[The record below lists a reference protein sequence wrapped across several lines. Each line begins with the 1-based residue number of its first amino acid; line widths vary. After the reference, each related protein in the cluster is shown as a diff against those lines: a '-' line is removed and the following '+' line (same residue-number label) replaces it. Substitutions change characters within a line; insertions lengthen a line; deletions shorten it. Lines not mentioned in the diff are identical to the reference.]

1 MTASAPATWIKHPS
15 AVFTANDLDAA
26 GGIVVR
32 DDRIVELVGAGKEP
46 ETPAVDTFDA
56 SGKVLLPGLI
66 NGHHHFYQTLTRA
79 YPPALNKPLFA
90 WLESLYP
97 VWANLTE
104 ESVAVSTRLALA
116 ELMLSGCTTASDHHY
131 LFSAAL
137 TRAIDVQAET
147 ARELGMRV
155 VLTRGSM
162 SLSVDDGGLP
172 PRSVTEPEATILAES
187 ERLIRRYHDATPH
200 AMCQI
205 ALAPCS
211 PFSVTRELMRETAR
225 IARTHGVKLHT
236 HLGETHDETEFCIA
250 KFGMRP
256 LDYLEDVDWLAGDV
270 WLAHGIHF
278 TREEIERLGTAGT
291 GICHCP
297 SSNMVLASGI
307 CPVND
312 LLSAGARVGLG
323 VDGSASNDCSNLMQE
338 VRQALLIGRL
348 RYGAGAVTHDSV
360 LRLAT
365 RGGAG
370 LLGRPELG
378 ELRPGAAA
386 DVALFD
392 LDELRFSGHGDPLA
406 AIVLCG
412 ASRVSD
418 LMIAGVW
425 RVRGGE
431 LQDVDMDA
439 LMHEHRRIA
448 GSLTGS
454 GRKPPSA
461 RRSD

>member
-1 MTASAPATWIKHPS
+1 MTTREPTTWIRQPS

-32 DDRIVELVGAGKEP
+32 DGRIVELVGMGREP
-46 ETPAVDTFDA
+46 ETPAANIFDA
-56 SGKVLLPGLI
+56 SGKVLLPGLV

-79 YPPALNKPLFA
+79 CPPALDKPLFA
-90 WLESLYP
+90 WLKALYP

-104 ESVAVSTRLALA
+104 EAVAVSTRLALA

-137 TRAIDVQAET
+137 TRAIDVQAE
-147 ARELGMRV
+147 AAQELGARV

-162 SLSVDDGGLP
+162 SLSADDGGLP
-172 PRSVTEPEATILAES
+172 PQSLTEPESTILADS
-187 ERLIRRYHDATPH
+187 ERLIRRYHDPAPH

-225 IARTHGVKLHT
+225 IARSHGVKLHT
-236 HLGETHDETEFCIA
+236 HLGETRDETEFCEA

-256 LDYLEDVDWLAGDV
+256 LDYLEEVDWLADDV

-278 TREEIERLGTAGT
+278 TQEEIERLGTAGT
-291 GICHCP
+291 GVCHCP

-307 CPVND
+307 CPVHD

-323 VDGSASNDCSNLMQE
+323 VDGSASNDSSNLMQE

-348 RYGAGAVTHDSV
+348 RYGAGPVTHQSV

-365 RGGAG
+365 RGSAD

-386 DVALFD
+386 DIALFG

-406 AIVLCG
+406 ALVLCG

-425 RVRGGE
+425 RVRRGE
-431 LQDVDMDA
+431 LLGVDLDA
-439 LMHEHRRIA
+439 IVLAHRRIA
-448 GSLTGS
+448 EALV
-454 GRKPPSA
+454 A
-461 RRSD
+461 A

>member
-1 MTASAPATWIKHPS
+1 MTTREPTIWIRQPS

-26 GGIVVR
+26 GGIVVCG
-32 DDRIVELVGAGKEP
+32 DRIVELVGTGGEP
-46 ETPAVDTFDA
+46 ATPAATVFDA
-56 SGKVLLPGLI
+56 SRKVLLPGLI

-90 WLESLYP
+90 WLKTLYP

-104 ESVAVSTRLALA
+104 EAVAVSTRLALA

-131 LFSAAL
+131 LFSPAL
-137 TRAIDVQAET
+137 TRAIDVQAEA
-147 ARELGMRV
+147 ARELGVRV

-162 SLSVDDGGLP
+162 SLSVDEGGLP
-172 PRSVTEPEATILAES
+172 PRTVTEPEPVILAES
-187 ERLIRRYHDATPH
+187 ERLIGCCHDAAPH

-211 PFSVTRELMRETAR
+211 PFSVTRELMRDTAEL
-225 IARTHGVKLHT
+225 ARTHGVRLHT
-236 HLGETHDETEFCIA
+236 HLGETEDENEFCLA

-256 LDYLEDVDWLAGDV
+256 LDYLEDVDWLADDV

-278 TREEIERLGTAGT
+278 TQAEIERLGAAGA
-291 GICHCP
+291 GVCHCP

-312 LLSAGARVGLG
+312 LLAVGARVGLG
-323 VDGSASNDCSNLMQE
+323 VDGSASNDSSNLMQE

-348 RYGAGAVTHDSV
+348 RYGADAVTHQSV

-365 RGGAG
+365 RGGAD
-370 LLGRPELG
+370 LLGRSELG

-392 LDELRFSGHGDPLA
+392 LDDLRFSGHGDPLA
-406 AIVLCG
+406 ALVLCG

-418 LMIAGVW
+418 LMVAGVW

-431 LQDVDMDA
+431 LQGVDLDA

-448 GSLTGS
+448 GSLAG
-454 GRKPPSA
+454 A
-461 RRSD
+461 

>member
-1 MTASAPATWIKHPS
+1 MSSTKPPATWIRHPA

-32 DDRIVELVGAGKEP
+32 GDRIVELVGTGGEP
-46 ETPAVDTFDA
+46 ATPAATVFDA
-56 SGKVLLPGLI
+56 SRKVLLPGLI

-90 WLESLYP
+90 WLKTLYP

-104 ESVAVSTRLALA
+104 EAVAVSTRLALA

-131 LFSAAL
+131 LFSPAL
-137 TRAIDVQAET
+137 TRAIDVQAEA
-147 ARELGMRV
+147 ARELGVRV

-162 SLSVDDGGLP
+162 SLSADEGGLP
-172 PRSVTEPEATILAES
+172 PRTVTEPEPVILAES
-187 ERLIRRYHDATPH
+187 ERLIGCCHDSAPH

-211 PFSVTRELMRETAR
+211 PFSVTRELMRDTAEL
-225 IARTHGVKLHT
+225 ARTHGVRLHT
-236 HLGETHDETEFCIA
+236 HLGETEDENEFCLA

-278 TREEIERLGTAGT
+278 TPAEIERLGAAAAGV
-291 GICHCP
+291 CHCP

-312 LLSAGARVGLG
+312 LLAAGARVGLG
-323 VDGSASNDCSNLMQE
+323 VDGSASNDSSNLMQE

-348 RYGAGAVTHDSV
+348 RYGAEPVTHRSV

-365 RGGAG
+365 RGGAD

-386 DVALFD
+386 DIALFD

-406 AIVLCG
+406 ALVLCG

-418 LMIAGVW
+418 LMIAGDW

-431 LQDVDMDA
+431 LQDVDLDA

-448 GSLTGS
+448 GSL
-454 GRKPPSA
+454 A
-461 RRSD
+461 DA

>member
-1 MTASAPATWIKHPS
+1 MNSTQRAATWIKQPS
-15 AVFTANDLDAA
+15 AVFTSNDLDAA

-32 DDRIVELVGAGKEP
+32 DDRIVELVAMGKAP
-46 ETPAVDTFDA
+46 ETPADNVFDA

-66 NGHHHFYQTLTRA
+66 NSHHHFYQTLTRA
-79 YPPALNKPLFA
+79 YTPALNKPLFG
-90 WLESLYP
+90 WLKTLYP

-104 ESVAVSTRLALA
+104 EAVAVSTRLALA

-131 LFSAAL
+131 LFSSAL
-137 TRAIDVQAET
+137 TRAIDVQAEV
-147 ARELGMRV
+147 AEELGMRV

-172 PRSVTEPEATILAES
+172 PRTVTEPESTILAES
-187 ERLIRRYHDATPH
+187 ERLIRRYHDAAPH
-200 AMCQI
+200 GMCQI

-211 PFSVTRELMRETAR
+211 PFSVTRELMRETAEL
-225 IARTHGVKLHT
+225 ARVHGVRLHT
-236 HLGETHDETEFCIA
+236 HLAETRDENDFCVA

-256 LDYLEDVDWLAGDV
+256 LDYLEDVDWLADDV

-278 TREEIERLGTAGT
+278 TQAEIERLGAAGA
-291 GICHCP
+291 GVCHCP

-312 LLSAGARVGLG
+312 LLSADAPVGLG

-348 RYGAGAVTHDSV
+348 RYGAESVTHRSV

-365 RGGAG
+365 RGSAD

-386 DVALFD
+386 DIALFD
-392 LDELRFSGHGDPLA
+392 LDEPRFSGHGDPLA
-406 AIVLCG
+406 ALVMCG
-412 ASRVSD
+412 ASRVAD

-431 LQDVDMDA
+431 IQGLDLDA
-439 LMHEHRRIA
+439 LMHEHRRMA
-448 GSLTGS
+448 DLVATG
-454 GRKPPSA
+454 
-461 RRSD
+461 

>member
-1 MTASAPATWIKHPS
+1 MDSTHRPATWIKRPS
-15 AVFTANDLDAA
+15 AVYTANDLDAA

-32 DDRIVELVGAGKEP
+32 DDRIVELVGTGKEP
-46 ETPAVDTFDA
+46 LTPVETVFDA
-56 SGKVLLPGLI
+56 SDLVLLPGLI

-79 YPPALNKPLFA
+79 CPPALNKSLFG
-90 WLESLYP
+90 WLKTLYP

-104 ESVAVSTRLALA
+104 EAIAVSTRLALA

-137 TRAIDVQAET
+137 PRAIDVQAET
-147 ARELGMRV
+147 AAELGMRV

-162 SLSVDDGGLP
+162 SLSVEDGGLP
-172 PRSVTEPEATILAES
+172 PRSVTEPADTILAES
-187 ERLIRRYHDATPH
+187 ERLVRRYHDGAPH

-211 PFSVTRELMRETAR
+211 PFSVTRELMRETAQL
-225 IARTHGVKLHT
+225 ARAHGVRLHT
-236 HLGETHDETEFCIA
+236 HLAETRDENEFCLA

-256 LDYLEDVDWLAGDV
+256 LDYLEDVGWLAEDV

-278 TREEIERLGTAGT
+278 TDAEISRLGDAGT
-291 GICHCP
+291 GVCHCP

-312 LLSAGARVGLG
+312 LLAAGVSVGLG
-323 VDGSASNDCSNLMQE
+323 VDGSASNDTSNLMQE

-348 RYGAGAVTHDSV
+348 RYGAEFVSHQSV
-360 LRLAT
+360 LQLAT
-365 RGGAG
+365 RGSAD

-378 ELRPGAAA
+378 ELRPGATA
-386 DVALFD
+386 DIALFN
-392 LDELRFSGHGDPLA
+392 LDEPRFSGHGDPLA
-406 AIVLCG
+406 ALVLCG

-418 LMIAGVW
+418 LMIAGTW

-431 LQDVDMDA
+431 LQDLDLDA
-439 LMHEHRRIA
+439 LMRRHRRIA
-448 GSLTGS
+448 GTLAGV
-454 GRKPPSA
+454 
-461 RRSD
+461 

>member
-1 MTASAPATWIKHPS
+1 MTAHAPATWIRHPS

-32 DDRIVELVGAGKEP
+32 GDRIVELVETGKEP

-79 YPPALNKPLFA
+79 YPSALNKPLFA

-104 ESVAVSTRLALA
+104 EAVAVSTRLALA

-172 PRSVTEPEATILAES
+172 PRSVTEPEGTILAES
-187 ERLIRRYHDATPH
+187 ERLIRRYHDAAPH
-200 AMCQI
+200 SMCQI

-236 HLGETHDETEFCIA
+236 HLGETRDETEFCVA

-278 TREEIERLGTAGT
+278 THDGDRTPGRGRRRRLPLPVVQHGAGVGDLPGERPALGG
-291 GICHCP
+291 
-297 SSNMVLASGI
+297 
-307 CPVND
+307 
-312 LLSAGARVGLG
+312 GARVGLG
-323 VDGSASNDCSNLMQE
+323 VDGSASNDSSNLMQE

-348 RYGAGAVTHDSV
+348 RYGAGVRHPPV
-360 LRLAT
+360 RPAT
-365 RGGAG
+365 RHPWRSGPARP
-370 LLGRPELG
+370 LRARRAAPRRRCRRRPVRPGRPPNSAVMET
-378 ELRPGAAA
+378 RSPRSSCA
-386 DVALFD
+386 
-392 LDELRFSGHGDPLA
+392 
-406 AIVLCG
+406 
-412 ASRVSD
+412 
-418 LMIAGVW
+418 
-425 RVRGGE
+425 
-431 LQDVDMDA
+431 
-439 LMHEHRRIA
+439 
-448 GSLTGS
+448 
-454 GRKPPSA
+454 A
-461 RRSD
+461 RRGCRT

>member
-1 MTASAPATWIKHPS
+1 MSATTPPATWIRHPA

-32 DDRIVELVGAGKEP
+32 EDRIVEVVGAGKEP
-46 ETPAVDTFDA
+46 DTPAAAFDA
-56 SGKVLLPGLI
+56 SGKVLLPGLV

-79 YPPALNKPLFA
+79 HPPALNKPLLA
-90 WLESLYP
+90 WLKTLYP

-104 ESVAVSTRLALA
+104 EAVAVSTRLALT

-131 LFSAAL
+131 LFSTTLA
-137 TRAIDVQAET
+137 RAIDVQAEA
-147 ARELGMRV
+147 ARELGVRV

-162 SLSVDDGGLP
+162 SLSADDGGLP
-172 PRSVTEPEATILAES
+172 PRCVTEPESTILAES
-187 ERLIRRYHDATPH
+187 ERLIRRYHDAAPH

-225 IARTHGVKLHT
+225 IARARGVRLHT
-236 HLGETHDETEFCIA
+236 HLGETRDESDYCEA

-256 LDYLEDVDWLAGDV
+256 LDYLEDVDWLAEDV

-278 TREEIERLGTAGT
+278 TREEIERLGAAGT
-291 GICHCP
+291 GVCHCP

-386 DVALFD
+386 DLALFD

-406 AIVLCG
+406 ALVLCG

-418 LMIAGVW
+418 LMIAGAW

-431 LQDVDMDA
+431 LPDVDMDA
-439 LMHEHRRIA
+439 LMHEHRRLA
-448 GSLTGS
+448 RSLTGE
-454 GRKPPSA
+454 
-461 RRSD
+461 

>member
-1 MTASAPATWIKHPS
+1 MDSTHRPVTWIKRPS
-15 AVFTANDLDAA
+15 AVYTANDLDAA
-26 GGIVVR
+26 GGVVVR
-32 DDRIVELVGAGKEP
+32 GDRIVELVGTGKEP
-46 ETPAVDTFDA
+46 VTPVENVFDA
-56 SGKVLLPGLI
+56 SGLVLLPGLI

-79 YPPALNKPLFA
+79 CPPALNKPLFA
-90 WLESLYP
+90 WLKALYP
-97 VWANLTE
+97 VWANLSE
-104 ESVAVSTRLALA
+104 EAVAVSTRLALA

-137 TRAIDVQAET
+137 PRAIDVQVEAAAEMGT
-147 ARELGMRV
+147 RV

-162 SLSVDDGGLP
+162 SLSADDGGLP
-172 PRSVTEPEATILAES
+172 PRSVTERESTILAES
-187 ERLIRRYHDATPH
+187 ERLIRRYHDAAPH

-225 IARTHGVKLHT
+225 MARAHGVRLHT
-236 HLGETHDETEFCIA
+236 HLGETHDESEFCVT

-256 LDYLEDVDWLAGDV
+256 LDYLEDVDWLSGDV

-278 TREEIERLGTAGT
+278 TQSEIERLGAAGT

-348 RYGAGAVTHDSV
+348 RYGAEPVTHQSV

-365 RGGAG
+365 RGSAD
-370 LLGRPELG
+370 LLGRSELG

-392 LDELRFSGHGDPLA
+392 LDALRFSGHGDPLA
-406 AIVLCG
+406 ALVLCG

-431 LQDVDMDA
+431 MLGIDLEA
-439 LMHEHRRIA
+439 LTREHRRIA
-448 GSLTGS
+448 REL
-454 GRKPPSA
+454 A
-461 RRSD
+461 DA

>member
-1 MTASAPATWIKHPS
+1 MDSTHRPVTWIKRPL
-15 AVFTANDLDAA
+15 AVYTANDLDAA
-26 GGIVVR
+26 GGVVVR
-32 DDRIVELVGAGKEP
+32 GDRIVELVGTGKEP
-46 ETPAVDTFDA
+46 VTPVENVFDA
-56 SGKVLLPGLI
+56 SGLVLLPGLI

-79 YPPALNKPLFA
+79 CPPALNKPLFA
-90 WLESLYP
+90 WLKALYP
-97 VWANLTE
+97 VWANLSE
-104 ESVAVSTRLALA
+104 EAVAVSTRLALA

-137 TRAIDVQAET
+137 PRAIDVQVEAAAEMGT
-147 ARELGMRV
+147 RV

-162 SLSVDDGGLP
+162 SLSADDGGLP
-172 PRSVTEPEATILAES
+172 PRSVTERESTILAES
-187 ERLIRRYHDATPH
+187 ERLIRRYHDAAPH

-211 PFSVTRELMRETAR
+211 PFSVTRELMRETACM
-225 IARTHGVKLHT
+225 ARAHGVRLHT
-236 HLGETHDETEFCIA
+236 HLGETRDESEFCA
-250 KFGMRP
+250 TKFGMRP
-256 LDYLEDVDWLAGDV
+256 LDYLEDVDWLSGDV

-278 TREEIERLGTAGT
+278 TQSEIERLGAAGT

-348 RYGAGAVTHDSV
+348 RYGAEPVTHQSV

-365 RGGAG
+365 RGSAD
-370 LLGRPELG
+370 LLGRSELG
-378 ELRPGAAA
+378 EIRPGAAA

-392 LDELRFSGHGDPLA
+392 LDALRFSGHGDPLA
-406 AIVLCG
+406 ALVLCG

-425 RVRGGE
+425 RVRRGE
-431 LQDVDMDA
+431 MLGIDLEA
-439 LMHEHRRIA
+439 LTREHRRIA
-448 GSLTGS
+448 REL
-454 GRKPPSA
+454 A
-461 RRSD
+461 DA

>member
-1 MTASAPATWIKHPS
+1 MTVSAPATWIKRPS

-32 DDRIVELVGAGKEP
+32 DDRIVELVGTGKEP
-46 ETPAVDTFDA
+46 STPVESVFEA
-56 SGKVLLPGLI
+56 SGLVLLPGLV

-79 YPPALNKPLFA
+79 YPPALNKPLFG
-90 WLESLYP
+90 WLKTLYP

-104 ESVAVSTRLALA
+104 EAVAVSTRLALA

-131 LFSAAL
+131 LFSPAL
-137 TRAIDVQAET
+137 TRAIDVQAE
-147 ARELGMRV
+147 AAAEMGVRV
-155 VLTRGSM
+155 ALTRGSM
-162 SLSVDDGGLP
+162 SLSVEGGGLP
-172 PRSVTEPEATILAES
+172 PRSVTEPEDTILAES
-187 ERLIRRYHDATPH
+187 ERLIRRYHDGAPH

-225 IARTHGVKLHT
+225 LARAHGVRLHT
-236 HLGETHDETEFCIA
+236 HLAETRDENDFCLA
-250 KFGMRP
+250 KFGVRP
-256 LDYLEDVDWLAGDV
+256 LDYLEETGWLADDV

-278 TREEIERLGTAGT
+278 TRSEIERLGAAGT
-291 GICHCP
+291 GVCHCP

-312 LLSAGARVGLG
+312 LISAGVPVGLG

-338 VRQALLIGRL
+338 VRQALLAGRL
-348 RYGAGAVTHDSV
+348 QYGADAVTHESV

-365 RGGAG
+365 RGGAD

-392 LDELRFSGHGDPLA
+392 LDEPRFCGHGDPLA
-406 AIVLCG
+406 ALVLCG

-431 LQDVDMDA
+431 LQDLDPEA
-439 LMHEHRRIA
+439 LMHEHRRLA
-448 GSLTGS
+448 GTLAGT
-454 GRKPPSA
+454 
-461 RRSD
+461 

>member
-1 MTASAPATWIKHPS
+1 MSSTKPSATWIRHPA

-32 DDRIVELVGAGKEP
+32 DDRIVELVGTGEEP
-46 ETPAVDTFDA
+46 ATVAATVFDA
-56 SGKVLLPGLI
+56 SRKVLLPGLI

-79 YPPALNKPLFA
+79 YPPALNKPLFD
-90 WLESLYP
+90 WLKTLYP

-104 ESVAVSTRLALA
+104 EAVAVSTRLALA
-116 ELMLSGCTTASDHHY
+116 ELMLSGCATASDHHY

-137 TRAIDVQAET
+137 SRAIDVQVEA
-147 ARELGMRV
+147 ARELGVRV

-162 SLSVDDGGLP
+162 SLSVEDGGLP
-172 PRSVTEPEATILAES
+172 PRTVTEPESTILAES
-187 ERLIRRYHDATPH
+187 ERLIRRYHDAAPL

-211 PFSVTRELMRETAR
+211 PFSVTRELMRDTAEL
-225 IARTHGVKLHT
+225 ARTHEVRLHT
-236 HLGETHDETEFCIA
+236 HLGETGDENEFCLA

-256 LDYLEDVDWLAGDV
+256 LDYLEDVGWLAGDV

-278 TREEIERLGTAGT
+278 TQAEIERLGEAGT

-365 RGGAG
+365 RGGAD

-386 DVALFD
+386 DIALFD

-406 AIVLCG
+406 ALVLCG

-418 LMIAGVW
+418 LMIAGSW

-431 LQDVDMDA
+431 LQGVDLDA
-439 LMHEHRRIA
+439 LMYEHRRIA
-448 GSLTGS
+448 GSLAGV
-454 GRKPPSA
+454 
-461 RRSD
+461 

>member
-1 MTASAPATWIKHPS
+1 MKAHAPATWIKQPC

-32 DDRIVELVGAGKEP
+32 GDRIVELIGTGKEP
-46 ETPAVDTFDA
+46 ETPVDNVLDA
-56 SGKVLLPGLI
+56 SGLVLLPGLI

-79 YPPALNKPLFA
+79 FAPALNKPLFD
-90 WLESLYP
+90 WLKTLYP

-104 ESVAVSTRLALA
+104 EAIAVSTRLALA

-137 TRAIDVQAET
+137 TRAIDVQAEA

-162 SLSVDDGGLP
+162 SLSVEDGGLP
-172 PRSVTEPEATILAES
+172 PRSVTEPESTILAES
-187 ERLIRRYHDATPH
+187 ERLIGRYHNAAPH

-211 PFSVTRELMRETAR
+211 PFSVTRELMRETAQL
-225 IARTHGVKLHT
+225 ARVHGVRLHT
-236 HLGETHDETEFCIA
+236 HLAETRDENEFCVA

-278 TREEIERLGTAGT
+278 TQSEIERLGAAGT

-307 CPVND
+307 CPVHD
-312 LLSAGARVGLG
+312 LLAAGACVGLG

-348 RYGAGAVTHDSV
+348 RYGAEPVTHQCV

-365 RGGAG
+365 RGSAD

-386 DVALFD
+386 DIALFD
-392 LDELRFSGHGDPLA
+392 LDALRFSGHGDPLA
-406 AIVLCG
+406 ALVLCG

-425 RVRGGE
+425 RVRRGE
-431 LQDVDMDA
+431 LPGIDLEA

-448 GSLTGS
+448 GSLVGNI
-454 GRKPPSA
+454 R
-461 RRSD
+461 

>member
-1 MTASAPATWIKHPS
+1 MTTREPSTWIKQPA
-15 AVFTANDLDAA
+15 AVFTANELDAG

-32 DDRIVELVGAGKEP
+32 GDRIVELVGRGTEP
-46 ETPAVDTFDA
+46 DTPPDNMFDA
-56 SGKVLLPGLI
+56 SGKVLLPGLV

-79 YPPALNKPLFA
+79 FPPALNKPLFG
-90 WLESLYP
+90 WLKTLYP

-104 ESVAVSTRLALA
+104 EAVAVSTRLALA

-137 TRAIDVQAET
+137 TRAIDVQVEA
-147 ARELGMRV
+147 AHALGMRV

-162 SLSVDDGGLP
+162 SLSVEDGGLP
-172 PRSVTEPEATILAES
+172 PRSVTEPESTILTES

-211 PFSVTRELMRETAR
+211 PFSVTPDLMRETAR
-225 IARTHGVKLHT
+225 LARVHGVRLHT
-236 HLGETHDETEFCIA
+236 HLGETMDENEYCLE

-256 LDYLEDVDWLAGDV
+256 LDYLEDVDWLADDV

-278 TREEIERLGTAGT
+278 TEEEIARLGAAGT

-307 CPVND
+307 CPVHE

-323 VDGSASNDCSNLMQE
+323 VDGSASNDSSNLMQE

-348 RYGAGAVTHDSV
+348 RYGAESVTHQSV

-365 RGGAG
+365 RGSAD
-370 LLGRPELG
+370 LLGRSELG
-378 ELRPGAAA
+378 ELRPDAAA

-392 LDELRFSGHGDPLA
+392 LNELRFSGHGDPLA
-406 AIVLCG
+406 SLVLCG

-425 RVRGGE
+425 RVRRGE
-431 LQDVDMDA
+431 LQDVDLDA
-439 LMHEHRRIA
+439 LAHEHQRIA
-448 GSLTGS
+448 SLLVGQ
-454 GRKPPSA
+454 
-461 RRSD
+461 SDNDPETRG

>member
-1 MTASAPATWIKHPS
+1 MNSTHRPATWIKRPS
-15 AVFTANDLDAA
+15 AVCTANDLDAA

-32 DDRIVELVGAGKEP
+32 DARIVELVGTGEEP
-46 ETPAVDTFDA
+46 LTPVEIVFDA
-56 SGKVLLPGLI
+56 SGLVLLPGLI

-79 YPPALNKPLFA
+79 FPPALNKSLFD
-90 WLESLYP
+90 WLKTLYP

-104 ESVAVSTRLALA
+104 EAIEVSTRLALA

-131 LFSAAL
+131 LFPAAL
-137 TRAIDVQAET
+137 PHAIDVQADT
-147 ARELGMRV
+147 AADLGMRV

-162 SLSVDDGGLP
+162 SLSVEDGGLP
-172 PRSVTEPEATILAES
+172 PRSVTEPADTILAES
-187 ERLIRRYHDATPH
+187 ERLVRRYHDGAPH

-211 PFSVTRELMRETAR
+211 PFSVTRELMRDTAQ
-225 IARTHGVKLHT
+225 IARAHGVRLHT
-236 HLGETHDETEFCIA
+236 HLAETRDENEFCLA

-256 LDYLEDVDWLAGDV
+256 LDYLEDVGWLAEDV

-278 TREEIERLGTAGT
+278 TDAEIARLGDAGA
-291 GICHCP
+291 GVCHCP

-312 LLSAGARVGLG
+312 LLTAGVPVGLG
-323 VDGSASNDCSNLMQE
+323 VDGSASNDASNLMQE

-348 RYGAGAVTHDSV
+348 RYGAESVSHQSV
-360 LRLAT
+360 LQLAT
-365 RGGAG
+365 RGSAD

-386 DVALFD
+386 DIALFD
-392 LDELRFSGHGDPLA
+392 LDAPRFSGHGDPLA
-406 AIVLCG
+406 ALVLCG
-412 ASRVSD
+412 ASCVSD
-418 LMIAGVW
+418 LMIAGTW

-431 LQDVDMDA
+431 LQDLDLDS
-439 LMHEHRRIA
+439 LMRRHRRIA
-448 GSLTGS
+448 RTLAG
-454 GRKPPSA
+454 A
-461 RRSD
+461 

>member
-1 MTASAPATWIKHPS
+1 MTASAPATWIRRPS
-15 AVFTANDLDAA
+15 AAFTANDLDAG
-26 GGIVVR
+26 GGIVVAG
-32 DDRIVELVGAGKEP
+32 DRIVELVGSGRTP
-46 ETPAVDTFDA
+46 EATVDRVFDA
-56 SGKVLLPGLI
+56 SDKVLLPGLI

-79 YPPALNKPLFA
+79 YPAALNKPLFD
-90 WLESLYP
+90 WLKTLYP
-97 VWANLTE
+97 VWAGLTE
-104 ESVAVSTRLALA
+104 EAVAVSTRLALA

-137 TRAIDVQAET
+137 GRAIDVQAE
-147 ARELGMRV
+147 AADELGVRV

-162 SLSVDDGGLP
+162 SLSADDGGLP
-172 PRSVTEPEATILAES
+172 PRSVTEAESVILAES
-187 ERLIRRYHDATPH
+187 ERLIRNYHDPAPH

-211 PFSVTRELMRETAR
+211 PFSVTRELMRDTAQL
-225 IARTHGVKLHT
+225 ARTHGVRLHT
-236 HLGETHDETEFCIA
+236 HLGETRDENDFCVA
-250 KFGMRP
+250 TFGMRP
-256 LDYLEDVDWLAGDV
+256 LDYLEDVDWLADDV

-278 TREEIERLGTAGT
+278 TPAEIERLGAAGA
-291 GICHCP
+291 GVCHCP

-307 CPVND
+307 CAVND

-348 RYGAGAVTHDSV
+348 RYPAKSVTHQSA

-365 RGGAG
+365 RGSAE

-386 DVALFD
+386 DIALFD
-392 LDELRFSGHGDPLA
+392 LDELRFSGNADPLA
-406 AIVLCG
+406 ALVLCG

-418 LMIAGVW
+418 LMVAGIW

-431 LQDVDMDA
+431 LQGVDLD
-439 LMHEHRRIA
+439 EIVRDHRRVA
-448 GSLTGS
+448 ADLC
-454 GRKPPSA
+454 RA
-461 RRSD
+461 

>member
-1 MTASAPATWIKHPS
+1 MTARAPATWIRHPS

-32 DDRIVELVGAGKEP
+32 GDRIVELVETGKEP

-104 ESVAVSTRLALA
+104 EAVAVSTRLALA

-131 LFSAAL
+131 LFSPAL
-137 TRAIDVQAET
+137 TRAIDVQAEA
-147 ARELGMRV
+147 ARELGVRV

-162 SLSVDDGGLP
+162 SLSADEGGLP
-172 PRSVTEPEATILAES
+172 PRTVTEPEPVILAES
-187 ERLIRRYHDATPH
+187 ERLIGCCHDTAPH

-211 PFSVTRELMRETAR
+211 PFSVTRELMRDTAEL
-225 IARTHGVKLHT
+225 ARTHGVRLHT
-236 HLGETHDETEFCIA
+236 HLGETEDENGFCLA

-256 LDYLEDVDWLAGDV
+256 LDYLEDVGWLAGDV

-278 TREEIERLGTAGT
+278 TQEEIERLGAVGAGV
-291 GICHCP
+291 CHCP

-312 LLSAGARVGLG
+312 LLAAGARVGLG
-323 VDGSASNDCSNLMQE
+323 VDGSASNDSSNLMQE

-348 RYGAGAVTHDSV
+348 RYGAGTVTHQSV

-365 RGGAG
+365 RGGAD

-406 AIVLCG
+406 ALVLCG
-412 ASRVSD
+412 ASRGSD
-418 LMIAGVW
+418 LMVAGVW
-425 RVRGGE
+425 RVRDGE
-431 LQDVDMDA
+431 LLDIDLDA

-448 GSLTGS
+448 GSLAGT
-454 GRKPPSA
+454 
-461 RRSD
+461 

>member
-1 MTASAPATWIKHPS
+1 MMAATPATWIKRPS
-15 AVFTANDLDAA
+15 AIFTANDLDAA

-32 DDRIVELVGAGKEP
+32 DDRIVELVGMGEEP
-46 ETPAVDTFDA
+46 LTPVGDVFDA
-56 SGKVLLPGLI
+56 SDRVLLPGLI

-79 YPPALNKPLFA
+79 YPPALNKPLFG
-90 WLESLYP
+90 WLKSLYP

-104 ESVAVSTRLALA
+104 EAIAVSTRLALA

-137 TRAIDVQAET
+137 TQAIDIQVEA
-147 ARELGMRV
+147 AASLGARV

-162 SLSVDDGGLP
+162 SLSVEDGGLP
-172 PRSVTEPEATILAES
+172 PRSVTEPEDTILAES
-187 ERLIRRYHDATPH
+187 ERLIRRYHDGAPH
-200 AMCQI
+200 AMRQI

-211 PFSVTRELMRETAR
+211 PFSVTSELMRATAR
-225 IARTHGVKLHT
+225 LARAHGVRLHT
-236 HLGETHDETEFCIA
+236 HLAETRDENDFCLA

-256 LDYLEDVDWLAGDV
+256 LDYLEDAGWLDGDV

-278 TREEIERLGTAGT
+278 TQAEIARLGAAGA
-291 GICHCP
+291 GVCHCP
-297 SSNMVLASGI
+297 SSNMVLGSGI

-312 LLSAGARVGLG
+312 LLSAGVPVGLG
-323 VDGSASNDCSNLMQE
+323 VDGSASNDASNLMQE
-338 VRQALLIGRL
+338 VRQALLVGRL
-348 RYGAGAVTHDSV
+348 RYGADSVTHRSV

-365 RGGAG
+365 RGSAD

-386 DVALFD
+386 DIALFD
-392 LDELRFSGHGDPLA
+392 LDEPRFSGHGDPLA
-406 AIVLCG
+406 ALVLCG

-418 LMIAGVW
+418 LMIAGSW

-431 LQDVDMDA
+431 LQDVDPDA
-439 LMHEHRRIA
+439 LTHEHRRIA
-448 GSLTGS
+448 GSF
-454 GRKPPSA
+454 A
-461 RRSD
+461 RA

>member
-1 MTASAPATWIKHPS
+1 MNSRPRPVTWIKRPS
-15 AVFTANDLDAA
+15 AVYTANELDAA

-32 DDRIVELVGAGKEP
+32 DDRIVELVGTGKEP
-46 ETPAVDTFDA
+46 LTPVESLFDA
-56 SGKVLLPGLI
+56 SGLVLLPGLI

-79 YPPALNKPLFA
+79 CPPALNKPLFG
-90 WLESLYP
+90 WLKTLYP
-97 VWANLTE
+97 IWANLTE
-104 ESVAVSTRLALA
+104 EAIAVSTRLALA

-137 TRAIDVQAET
+137 PRAIDVQAE
-147 ARELGMRV
+147 AAAELGVRV

-162 SLSVDDGGLP
+162 SLSVEDGGLP
-172 PRSVTEPEATILAES
+172 PRSVTEPEDTILAES
-187 ERLIRRYHDATPH
+187 ERLIRRYHDGASH

-211 PFSVTRELMRETAR
+211 PFSVTSELMRATAQL
-225 IARTHGVKLHT
+225 ARAHGVRLHT
-236 HLGETHDETEFCIA
+236 HLAETRDENEFCLA
-250 KFGMRP
+250 KFGVRP
-256 LDYLEDVDWLAGDV
+256 LDYLEEVDWLADDV

-278 TREEIERLGTAGT
+278 TQSEIERLGAAGT

-348 RYGAGAVTHDSV
+348 RYDADSVTHQCV

-365 RGGAG
+365 RGSAD

-386 DVALFD
+386 DIALFD

-406 AIVLCG
+406 ALVLCG

-425 RVRGGE
+425 RVRRGE
-431 LQDVDMDA
+431 LLGIDLEA
-439 LMHEHRRIA
+439 LMHKHRRIA
-448 GSLTGS
+448 GSLVGNI
-454 GRKPPSA
+454 R
-461 RRSD
+461 

>member
-1 MTASAPATWIKHPS
+1 MSKPAPATWIRQP
-15 AVFTANDLDAA
+15 AGVFTANDLDAG

-32 DDRIVELVGAGKEP
+32 GDRIVEVVATGRAP
-46 ETPAVDTFDA
+46 ETTVAEVFDA
-56 SGKVLLPGLI
+56 SDKVLLPGLV

-79 YPPALNKPLFA
+79 FPPALNKPLFA
-90 WLESLYP
+90 WLKALYP
-97 VWANLTE
+97 VWANLGE
-104 ESVAVSTRLALA
+104 EAVAVSTRLALA

-137 TRAIDVQAET
+137 TRAIDVQAE
-147 ARELGMRV
+147 AALSLGMRV

-172 PRSVTEPEATILAES
+172 PRSVTEPESTILAES
-187 ERLIRRYHDATPH
+187 ERLIRRYHDASPH

-211 PFSVTRELMRETAR
+211 PFSVTPELMRETAR
-225 IARTHGVKLHT
+225 IARTHGVRLHT
-236 HLGETHDETEFCIA
+236 HLGETRDENDFCVE

-256 LDYLEDVDWLAGDV
+256 LDYLEDVDWLADDV

-278 TREEIERLGTAGT
+278 TPAEIERLGAAGA
-291 GICHCP
+291 GVCHCP

-307 CPVND
+307 CPVHD
-312 LLSAGARVGLG
+312 LLSAGVRVGLG
-323 VDGSASNDCSNLMQE
+323 VDGSASNDSSNLMQE
-338 VRQALLIGRL
+338 VRQALLLGRL
-348 RYGAGAVTHDSV
+348 RYGAEPVTHQSV
-360 LRLAT
+360 LQIAT
-365 RGGAG
+365 RGGAD

-392 LDELRFSGHGDPLA
+392 LEELRFSGHGDPLA
-406 AIVLCG
+406 ALVLCG

-425 RVRGGE
+425 RVCGGV
-431 LQDVDMDA
+431 LADVDMDA
-439 LMHEHRRIA
+439 LVHEHRRVA
-448 GSLTGS
+448 VAL
-454 GRKPPSA
+454 A
-461 RRSD
+461 HA

>member
-1 MTASAPATWIKHPS
+1 MTAHAPATWIRQPS

-32 DDRIVELVGAGKEP
+32 DGRIVELVGTGKEP
-46 ETPAVDTFDA
+46 DTSFANIFDA
-56 SGKVLLPGLI
+56 SGKVLLPGLV

-79 YPPALNKPLFA
+79 YPPALNKSLFD
-90 WLESLYP
+90 WLKTLYP

-104 ESVAVSTRLALA
+104 EAVAVSTRLALA
-116 ELMLSGCTTASDHHY
+116 ELMLSGCTTTSDHHY
-131 LFSAAL
+131 LFSPAL
-137 TRAIDVQAET
+137 TRAIDVQAEE
-147 ARELGMRV
+147 AAKLGIRV

-162 SLSVDDGGLP
+162 SLSVEDGGLP
-172 PRSVTEPEATILAES
+172 PRSVTESEETILAES
-187 ERLIRRYHDATPH
+187 EWLIGRYHDEAPH
-200 AMCQI
+200 AMRQI

-211 PFSVTRELMRETAR
+211 PFSVTRELMRETAQL
-225 IARTHGVKLHT
+225 ARAHGVRLHT
-236 HLGETHDETEFCIA
+236 HLGETRDENAFCVA
-250 KFGMRP
+250 KLGVRP
-256 LDYLEDVDWLAGDV
+256 LDYLEDVDWLADDV

-278 TREEIERLGTAGT
+278 TQAEIERLGAAGA
-291 GICHCP
+291 GVCHCP

-323 VDGSASNDCSNLMQE
+323 VDGSASNDSSNLIQE

-348 RYGAGAVTHDSV
+348 RYGAESVTHQSV

-365 RGGAG
+365 RGGAD

-386 DVALFD
+386 DIALFD

-406 AIVLCG
+406 ALVLCG

-418 LMIAGVW
+418 LMVAGGW
-425 RVRGGE
+425 RVRDGE
-431 LQDVDMDA
+431 LRDVDLDA

-448 GSLTGS
+448 GSLAST
-454 GRKPPSA
+454 
-461 RRSD
+461 

>member
-1 MTASAPATWIKHPS
+1 MEDTEAMTTSAPVTWIKGPT
-15 AVFTANDLDAA
+15 AAFTANDLDAG

-32 DDRIVELVGAGKEP
+32 EDRIVELVGAGKEP
-46 ETPAVDTFDA
+46 ATPVDVVFDA
-56 SGKVLLPGLI
+56 SGRVLLPGLV

-79 YPPALNKPLFA
+79 YPPALNKPLFG
-90 WLESLYP
+90 WLKTLYP

-104 ESVAVSTRLALA
+104 EAVAVSTRLALA

-137 TRAIDVQAET
+137 TRAIDVQVEA
-147 ARELGMRV
+147 ASELGMRV

-162 SLSVDDGGLP
+162 SLSVEDGGLP
-172 PRSVTEPEATILAES
+172 PRSVTEPESTILTES
-187 ERLIRRYHDATPH
+187 ERLIRRYHGATPH

-211 PFSVTRELMRETAR
+211 PFSVTPELMRETAQL
-225 IARTHGVKLHT
+225 ARTHGVRLHT
-236 HLGETHDETEFCIA
+236 HLGETRDENEFCVA

-256 LDYLEDVDWLAGDV
+256 LDYLEDVNWLADDV

-278 TREEIERLGTAGT
+278 TPAEIERLGAAGT
-291 GICHCP
+291 GVCHCP

-312 LLSAGARVGLG
+312 LLAAGAAVGLG
-323 VDGSASNDCSNLMQE
+323 VDGSASNDGSNLMQE

-348 RYGAGAVTHDSV
+348 RYPAETVTHQSA

-365 RGGAG
+365 RGSAD
-370 LLGRPELG
+370 LLGRAELG

-386 DVALFD
+386 DIALFD
-392 LDELRFSGHGDPLA
+392 LNELRFSGNGDPLA
-406 AIVLCG
+406 ALVLCG

-418 LMIAGVW
+418 LMIAGTW

-431 LQDVDMDA
+431 LQGVDPGA

-448 GSLTGS
+448 GWLC
-454 GRKPPSA
+454 SA
-461 RRSD
+461 

>member
-1 MTASAPATWIKHPS
+1 MTASRPATWIKQPS
-15 AVFTANDLDAA
+15 AAFTANNLDAG
-26 GGIVVR
+26 GGIVVAG
-32 DDRIVELVGAGKEP
+32 DRIVELVGSGR
-46 ETPAVDTFDA
+46 TPGAPVDRVFDA

-79 YPPALNKPLFA
+79 HPAALNKPLFD
-90 WLESLYP
+90 WLKTLYP

-104 ESVAVSTRLALA
+104 EAVAVSTRLALA

-131 LFSAAL
+131 LFSASL
-137 TRAIDVQAET
+137 GRAIDVQAET
-147 ARELGMRV
+147 AEELGMRV

-162 SLSVDDGGLP
+162 SLAVEDGGLP
-172 PRSVTEPEATILAES
+172 PRSVTETESVILAES
-187 ERLIRRYHDATPH
+187 ERLIRDYHDAAPH
-200 AMCQI
+200 AMRQI

-211 PFSVTRELMRETAR
+211 PFSVTPGLMRETAQL
-225 IARTHGVKLHT
+225 ARTHGVRLHT
-236 HLGETHDETEFCIA
+236 HLGETRDENEFCVA

-256 LDYLEDVDWLAGDV
+256 LDYLEGVDWLADDV

-278 TREEIERLGTAGT
+278 TLAEIERLGAAGA
-291 GICHCP
+291 GVCHCP

-338 VRQALLIGRL
+338 VRQALLVGRL
-348 RYGAGAVTHDSV
+348 RYRAESVTHRSA

-365 RGGAG
+365 RGSAD

-386 DVALFD
+386 DIALFD
-392 LDELRFSGHGDPLA
+392 LNELRFSGNGDPLA
-406 AIVLCG
+406 ALVLCG

-418 LMIAGVW
+418 LMIAGTW
-425 RVRGGE
+425 RVRHSE
-431 LQDVDMDA
+431 LQGVDLD
-439 LMHEHRRIA
+439 EIVRDHRRLA
-448 GSLTGS
+448 AELC
-454 GRKPPSA
+454 RA
-461 RRSD
+461 

>member
-1 MTASAPATWIKHPS
+1 MSATSPPATWIRHPA

-32 DDRIVELVGAGKEP
+32 DGRIVELVGTGEEP
-46 ETPAVDTFDA
+46 ETPADNTFDA

-90 WLESLYP
+90 WLKTLYP

-104 ESVAVSTRLALA
+104 EAVAVSTRLALA

-131 LFSAAL
+131 LFSPAL
-137 TRAIDVQAET
+137 TRAIDVQAEA
-147 ARELGMRV
+147 ARELGVRV

-172 PRSVTEPEATILAES
+172 PRTVTEPEPVILAES
-187 ERLIRRYHDATPH
+187 ERLIRRYHDAAPH

-211 PFSVTRELMRETAR
+211 PFSVTRELMRDTAEL
-225 IARTHGVKLHT
+225 ARTHGVRLHT
-236 HLGETHDETEFCIA
+236 HLCETEAENEFCLA
-250 KFGMRP
+250 KLGMRP
-256 LDYLEDVDWLAGDV
+256 LDYLEDVGWLADDV

-278 TREEIERLGTAGT
+278 TPAEIERLGAAGA
-291 GICHCP
+291 GVCHCP

-312 LLSAGARVGLG
+312 LLSAGARLGLG
-323 VDGSASNDCSNLMQE
+323 VDGSASNDSSNLMQE

-386 DVALFD
+386 DLALFD

-406 AIVLCG
+406 ALVLCG

-418 LMIAGVW
+418 LMIAGAW
-425 RVRGGE
+425 RVRDGE
-431 LQDVDMDA
+431 LPDVDMDA
-439 LMHEHRRIA
+439 LMHEHRRLA
-448 GSLTGS
+448 RSLTGE
-454 GRKPPSA
+454 
-461 RRSD
+461 

>member
-1 MTASAPATWIKHPS
+1 MNSMRRPATWIKRPS
-15 AVFTANDLDAA
+15 AVYTANDLDAA

-32 DDRIVELVGAGKEP
+32 EDRIVELVGMGREP
-46 ETPAVDTFDA
+46 LTPVDNVFDA
-56 SGKVLLPGLI
+56 SGLVLLPGLI

-79 YPPALNKPLFA
+79 CPPALNKPLFG
-90 WLESLYP
+90 WLKTLYP
-97 VWANLTE
+97 IWANLTE
-104 ESVAVSTRLALA
+104 EAIAVSTRLALA

-131 LFSAAL
+131 LFSTAL
-137 TRAIDVQAET
+137 PRAIDVQAE
-147 ARELGMRV
+147 AAAELGVRV

-162 SLSVDDGGLP
+162 SLSVEDGGLP
-172 PRSVTEPEATILAES
+172 PRSVTEPEDTILTES
-187 ERLIRRYHDATPH
+187 ERLIRRYHDGAPH

-211 PFSVTRELMRETAR
+211 PFSVTSELMRATAQL
-225 IARTHGVKLHT
+225 ARAHGVRLHT
-236 HLGETHDETEFCIA
+236 HLAETRDENEFCVA

-256 LDYLEDVDWLAGDV
+256 LDYLEDVDWLADDV

-278 TREEIERLGTAGT
+278 TQSEIERLGAAGT

-348 RYGAGAVTHDSV
+348 RYGAEPVTHQSV

-365 RGGAG
+365 RGGAD

-392 LDELRFSGHGDPLA
+392 LDALRFSGHGDPLA
-406 AIVLCG
+406 ALVLCG

-425 RVRGGE
+425 RVRRGE
-431 LQDVDMDA
+431 LPGIDLEA
-439 LMHEHRRIA
+439 LMHKHRRIA
-448 GSLTGS
+448 GSLVGNI
-454 GRKPPSA
+454 R
-461 RRSD
+461 

>member
-1 MTASAPATWIKHPS
+1 MTTREPTTWIRQPS

-32 DDRIVELVGAGKEP
+32 DGRIAELVGMGKEP
-46 ETPAVDTFDA
+46 ETPAANIFDA
-56 SGKVLLPGLI
+56 SGKVLLPGLV

-79 YPPALNKPLFA
+79 CPPALNKPLFA
-90 WLESLYP
+90 WLKALYP

-104 ESVAVSTRLALA
+104 EAVAVSTRLALA

-137 TRAIDVQAET
+137 TRAIDVQAE
-147 ARELGMRV
+147 AAQELGARV

-162 SLSVDDGGLP
+162 SLSADDGGLP
-172 PRSVTEPEATILAES
+172 PQSLTEPESTILADS
-187 ERLIRRYHDATPH
+187 ERLIRRYHDPAPH

-225 IARTHGVKLHT
+225 IARSHGAKLHT
-236 HLGETHDETEFCIA
+236 HLGETRDETEFCEA

-256 LDYLEDVDWLAGDV
+256 LDYLEEVDWLADDV

-278 TREEIERLGTAGT
+278 TQEEIERLGTAGT
-291 GICHCP
+291 GVCHCP

-307 CPVND
+307 CPVHD

-323 VDGSASNDCSNLMQE
+323 VDGSASNDSSNLMQE

-348 RYGAGAVTHDSV
+348 RYGAGPVTHQSV

-365 RGGAG
+365 RGSAD

-386 DVALFD
+386 DIALFG

-406 AIVLCG
+406 ALVLCG

-425 RVRGGE
+425 RVRRGE
-431 LQDVDMDA
+431 LLGVDLDA
-439 LMHEHRRIA
+439 LVLAHRRIA
-448 GSLTGS
+448 EALV
-454 GRKPPSA
+454 A
-461 RRSD
+461 A

>member
-1 MTASAPATWIKHPS
+1 MTTREPTTWIRQPL
-15 AVFTANDLDAA
+15 AAFTANDLDAA

-32 DDRIVELVGAGKEP
+32 GDRIVELVETGKEP
-46 ETPAVDTFDA
+46 ATPAATVFDA
-56 SGKVLLPGLI
+56 SRKVLLPGLI

-90 WLESLYP
+90 WLKTLYP

-104 ESVAVSTRLALA
+104 EAVAVSTRLALA

-131 LFSAAL
+131 LFSPAL
-137 TRAIDVQAET
+137 TRAIDVQAEA
-147 ARELGMRV
+147 ARELGVRV

-162 SLSVDDGGLP
+162 SLSVEDGGLP
-172 PRSVTEPEATILAES
+172 PRTVTEPEHTILTES
-187 ERLIRRYHDATPH
+187 ERLIRRYHDPAPH
-200 AMCQI
+200 AMCGI

-211 PFSVTRELMRETAR
+211 PFSVTRELMRDTAAL
-225 IARTHGVKLHT
+225 ARAHGVRLHT
-236 HLGETHDETEFCIA
+236 HLGETEDENGFCLA

-256 LDYLEDVDWLAGDV
+256 LDYLEDVGWLAGDV

-278 TREEIERLGTAGT
+278 TPAEIERLGAAGA
-291 GICHCP
+291 GVCHCP

-312 LLSAGARVGLG
+312 LLSAGASVGLG

-348 RYGAGAVTHDSV
+348 RYGAESVTHQSV

-365 RGGAG
+365 RGGADV
-370 LLGRPELG
+370 LGRPELG

-386 DVALFD
+386 DIALFD

-406 AIVLCG
+406 ALVLCG

-418 LMIAGVW
+418 LMVAGAW
-425 RVRGGE
+425 RVRDGE
-431 LQDVDMDA
+431 LLDIDLDA
-439 LMHEHRRIA
+439 LMHEHGRIA
-448 GSLTGS
+448 ASLIG
-454 GRKPPSA
+454 A
-461 RRSD
+461 

>member
-1 MTASAPATWIKHPS
+1 MTATRSPVTWIRQP
-15 AVFTANDLDAA
+15 AAAFTANELDAS

-32 DDRIVELVGAGKEP
+32 GDRIVELVGTGAEP
-46 ETPAVDTFDA
+46 VTPVEEVFDA
-56 SGKVLLPGLI
+56 SGLVLLPGLI

-79 YPPALNKPLFA
+79 FPPALNRSLFG
-90 WLESLYP
+90 WLKALYP

-104 ESVAVSTRLALA
+104 EAVAVSTRLALA

-137 TRAIDVQAET
+137 ARAIDVQAEV

-162 SLSVDDGGLP
+162 SLSVEDGGLP
-172 PRSVTEPEATILAES
+172 PRTVTEPESTILAES

-211 PFSVTRELMRETAR
+211 PFSVTRGLMRETAAL
-225 IARTHGVKLHT
+225 ARAHGVRLHT
-236 HLGETHDETEFCIA
+236 HLGETEDENEFCA
-250 KFGMRP
+250 SKFGMRP
-256 LDYLEDVDWLAGDV
+256 LDYLEDVDWLADDV

-278 TREEIERLGTAGT
+278 TQTEVERLGAAGT
-291 GICHCP
+291 GVCHCP
-297 SSNMVLASGI
+297 SSNMRLASGI
-307 CPVND
+307 CPVHD
-312 LLSAGARVGLG
+312 LRSAGARVGLG
-323 VDGSASNDCSNLMQE
+323 VDGSASNDSSNLMQE
-338 VRQALLIGRL
+338 VRQALLLGRL
-348 RYGAGAVTHDSV
+348 RYGAEPVTHLSV
-360 LRLAT
+360 LQLAT
-365 RGGAG
+365 RGSAD

-392 LDELRFSGHGDPLA
+392 LDEPRFSGHGDALA
-406 AIVLCG
+406 ALVLCG

-425 RVRGGE
+425 RVRSGE
-431 LQDVDMDA
+431 LQGVDLGA
-439 LMHEHRRIA
+439 LAREHQRLAESLQEGIA
-448 GSLTGS
+448 A
-454 GRKPPSA
+454 PPSA
-461 RRSD
+461 

>member
-1 MTASAPATWIKHPS
+1 MTAHAPATWIKQPL

-32 DDRIVELVGAGKEP
+32 EDRIVELVGRGKEP
-46 ETPAVDTFDA
+46 ETRIDSVVDA
-56 SGKVLLPGLI
+56 SGRVLLPGLI

-79 YPPALNKPLFA
+79 YPPALNKPLFD
-90 WLESLYP
+90 WLKTLYP

-104 ESVAVSTRLALA
+104 EAVAISTRLALA

-131 LFSAAL
+131 LFSSAL
-137 TRAIDVQAET
+137 TQAIDVQTEEA
-147 ARELGMRV
+147 AKLGMRV

-162 SLSVDDGGLP
+162 SLSVEDGGLP
-172 PRSVTEPEATILAES
+172 PRSVTESEHTILAES
-187 ERLIRRYHDATPH
+187 ERLIGRYHDGAPH

-211 PFSVTRELMRETAR
+211 PFSVTRELMRETAQL
-225 IARTHGVKLHT
+225 ARAHGVRLHT
-236 HLGETHDETEFCIA
+236 HLAETRDENDFCVA

-256 LDYLEDVDWLAGDV
+256 LDYLEDVDWLADDV

-278 TREEIERLGTAGT
+278 TPAEMERLGAAGA
-291 GICHCP
+291 GVCHCP

-307 CPVND
+307 CPVHD

-348 RYGAGAVTHDSV
+348 RYDADAVTHQSV

-365 RGGAG
+365 RGSAD

-378 ELRPGAAA
+378 ELRPGTAA
-386 DVALFD
+386 DIALFD

-406 AIVLCG
+406 ALVLCG

-425 RVRGGE
+425 RVRRGE
-431 LQDVDMDA
+431 LLGIDLEA
-439 LMHEHRRIA
+439 LIHKHRQIA
-448 GSLTGS
+448 GSLVGNI
-454 GRKPPSA
+454 R
-461 RRSD
+461 

>member
-1 MTASAPATWIKHPS
+1 MSSFRRPATWIKRPS
-15 AVFTANDLDAA
+15 AVYTANDLDAA

-32 DDRIVELVGAGKEP
+32 DDRIVELVGVGREP
-46 ETPAVDTFDA
+46 LTPVDNVFDA
-56 SGKVLLPGLI
+56 SGLVLLPGLI

-79 YPPALNKPLFA
+79 CPPALNKSLFG
-90 WLESLYP
+90 WLKTLYP
-97 VWANLTE
+97 IWANLTE
-104 ESVAVSTRLALA
+104 EAIAVSTRLALA

-131 LFSAAL
+131 LFSTAL
-137 TRAIDVQAET
+137 PRAIDVQAE
-147 ARELGMRV
+147 AAAELAVRV

-162 SLSVDDGGLP
+162 SLSVEDGGLP
-172 PRSVTEPEATILAES
+172 PRSVTEPEDTILTES
-187 ERLIRRYHDATPH
+187 ERLIRRYHDGAPH

-211 PFSVTRELMRETAR
+211 PFSVTSELMRATAQL
-225 IARTHGVKLHT
+225 ARAHGVRLHT
-236 HLGETHDETEFCIA
+236 HLAETRDENEFCLA

-256 LDYLEDVDWLAGDV
+256 LDYLEDVDWLADDV

-278 TREEIERLGTAGT
+278 TQSEIERLGAAGT

-348 RYGAGAVTHDSV
+348 RYDADAVTHQSV

-365 RGGAG
+365 RGSAD
-370 LLGRPELG
+370 LLGRSELG

-386 DVALFD
+386 DIALFD
-392 LDELRFSGHGDPLA
+392 LDDLRFSGHGDPLA
-406 AIVLCG
+406 ALVLCG

-425 RVRGGE
+425 RVRRGE
-431 LQDVDMDA
+431 LLGIDLEA
-439 LMHEHRRIA
+439 LMHKHRLIA
-448 GSLTGS
+448 RTLAG
-454 GRKPPSA
+454 A
-461 RRSD
+461 